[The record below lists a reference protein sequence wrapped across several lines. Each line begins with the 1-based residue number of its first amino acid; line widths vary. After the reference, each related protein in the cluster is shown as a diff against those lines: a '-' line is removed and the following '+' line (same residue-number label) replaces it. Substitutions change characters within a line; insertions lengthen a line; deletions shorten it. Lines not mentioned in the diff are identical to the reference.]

1 MLIKQLHSSNLGNS
15 QKIFLYII
23 VLASVLMAIMFG
35 LFAVT
40 ANPIIVSV
48 AVAIMAGTVLLT
60 KPSWLLWLV
69 LVLGLLV
76 VGLLPLHLDF
86 FASKA
91 AWGVSLLGFF
101 LMFIA
106 FFGSATSPDK
116 FKNTPLFI
124 RSNLQILLISIL

>member
-1 MLIKQLHSSNLGNS
+1 MYKQNFIQKTIAPSKLDSS
-15 QKIFLYII
+15 QKISFIII

-48 AVAIMAGTVLLT
+48 AVALMAGTVLLT

-76 VGLLPLHLDF
+76 VGILPLHLDF

-101 LMFIA
+101 LMFIE
-106 FFGSATSPDK
+106 SRRVLRR
-116 FKNTPLFI
+116 LF
-124 RSNLQILLISIL
+124 S